1 LATTLST
8 MPLISIDQVEWRLT
22 EATKASLAGES
33 RRGAVKDAIVKAGD
47 YAAVLGRGK
56 PEAVEV
62 LDGNSNSGGSTA
74 VFRSRVAAHG
84 DGLGR
89 GQQGIEILSFDPE
102 SVRLSTT
109 VTVKFLAG

>member
-74 VFRSRVAAHG
+74 VFRSRVAVHG
-84 DGLGR
+84 GR